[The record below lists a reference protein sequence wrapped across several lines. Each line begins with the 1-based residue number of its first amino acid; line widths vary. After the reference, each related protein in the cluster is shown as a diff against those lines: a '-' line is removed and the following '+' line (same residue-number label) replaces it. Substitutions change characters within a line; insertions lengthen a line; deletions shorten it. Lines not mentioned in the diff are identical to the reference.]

1 MAQTGAMGATPM
13 MAQYLALKEE
23 AGDCLLFYRMGDFFE
38 LFFDDAKAAAQALDI
53 ALTARGEH
61 LGQPVPMC
69 GVPVHAAE
77 NYLARLIKAGF
88 RVAIAEQIETPAEAK
103 ARGSKSLV
111 ARGIVRVVT
120 AGTLTEE
127 ALLESRSANWLV
139 ALAPQGEDIG
149 FAAADISTGRFETG
163 AVPLANVAAEIAR
176 LAPSEIVVPEGT
188 AALEGLAAGLT
199 ERGRSAFGAGDGEAR
214 LKALFGV
221 ATLDGFGAFTKAELA
236 ACAGLLNYLDHVGKG
251 ALPFLAPPMR
261 RQSSDHML
269 IDAATR
275 DSLELVRA
283 QGGQRAGSLLDS
295 VDRTVTGA
303 GARLLAADISAPLM
317 DARVIE
323 DRLDLVAWFV
333 DQGSLRDHVRTS
345 LRALPDIGRALG
357 RLAAGRGGPRDL
369 GMLRE
374 GLGEARLLR
383 ERLARAA
390 SLPPLLDQLLPA
402 LDGHGALV
410 EKLARALVPSPP
422 LDAAQ
427 GGYIAEGYDPALDE
441 LRTMSGDGRRAMA
454 MLEARYRDQTGIT
467 GLKIKHNNVL
477 GYHIEVSAKNADSL
491 MAADSGFTHRQTLA
505 GVVRFNAPELHD
517 LAMKVNEAG
526 AHALAAEAAH
536 LAELVAL
543 ALASARP
550 ISDSADALARLDV
563 AAALA
568 DRAIEGGWCRPSFA
582 PDARFDVTGGRHPVV
597 EAAVAKEGARFV
609 ANDLALAPQSR
620 LWLVTGPNMGG
631 KSTFLRQNAL
641 IAVLAQSGSFVPA
654 TAATLGL
661 VDRLFSRVGAA
672 DNLARGRS
680 TFMVEMVETAAI
692 LAQAT
697 ERSFIILDEVGRGTS
712 TYDGLAIAWAVVEAV
727 HEVNRCRC
735 LFATHYHELT
745 RLAETLPA
753 LSLHHVRAR
762 EYRGDL
768 VLLHELGE
776 GPADRSYGIAVA
788 RLAGLPPVVLARA
801 KAVLDKLEAGR
812 DATGGLAAG
821 LDDLPLFAA
830 TKVEE
835 VRDPLR
841 DALATLDVDGLTPR
855 DALDQLYALKR
866 LMMDKG

>member
-1 MAQTGAMGATPM
+1 MADTGTTSTTPM
-13 MAQYLALKEE
+13 MAQYLALKAE

-38 LFFDDAKAAAQALDI
+38 LFFDDAKAAASALDI

-61 LGQPVPMC
+61 QGQPVPMC

-77 NYLARLIKAGF
+77 GYLARLIKAGF
-88 RVAIAEQIETPAEAK
+88 RVAIAEQTETPAEAK

-127 ALLESRSANWLV
+127 ALLEARSANWLA
-139 ALAPQGEDIG
+139 ALAPVGDVIG
-149 FAAADISTGRFETG
+149 LAAADISTGRFELCEVVTG
-163 AVPLANVAAEIAR
+163 GLDAELAR
-176 LAPSEIVVPEGT
+176 LSASEIVAPDALVEAATVRPRADFTAPEG
-188 AALEGLAAGLT
+188 
-199 ERGRSAFGAGDGEAR
+199 ERR
-214 LKALFGV
+214 LKELFGV
-221 ATLDGFGAFTKAELA
+221 ATLDGFGQFTKAELA
-236 ACAGLLNYLDHVGKG
+236 ACAGLLAYLDHVGKG
-251 ALPFLAPPMR
+251 NLPFLSPPVR
-261 RQSSDHML
+261 LASSDHML

-275 DSLELVRA
+275 ESLELVRS
-283 QGGQRAGSLLDS
+283 QGGSRAGSLLDA

-317 DARVIE
+317 HVRTIE
-323 DRLDLVAWFV
+323 DRLDLVAWFA
-333 DQGSLRDHVRTS
+333 DSGSARDTMRAN

-369 GMLRE
+369 GMLRD
-374 GLGEARLLR
+374 GLGEARMMR
-383 ERLARAA
+383 ERLARGGDV
-390 SLPPLLDQLLPA
+390 PPLMASLLPA

-410 EKLARALVPSPP
+410 DLLSRALVPHPP

-427 GGYIAEGYDPALDE
+427 GGYIAEGYDAALDE
-441 LRTMSGDGRRAMA
+441 LRGMGGDGRRAMA
-454 MLEARYRDQTGIT
+454 ALEARYRDQTGIS

-477 GYHIEVSAKNADSL
+477 GYHIEVSARNADAL
-491 MAADSGFTHRQTLA
+491 MTPDSGFTHRQTLA

-517 LAMKVNEAG
+517 LAVKVTQAG

-536 LAELVAL
+536 LEELTAAAL
-543 ALASARP
+543 ARSREIAAT
-550 ISDSADALARLDV
+550 ADALARFDV

-568 DRAIEGGWCRPSFA
+568 ERAIEGNWARPAFA
-582 PDARFDVTGGRHPVV
+582 PDARFEVSGGRHPVV
-597 EAAVAKEGARFV
+597 EAAIAKDGGRFV
-609 ANDLALAPQSR
+609 ANDCRLVPDSR

-641 IAVLAQSGSFVPA
+641 IAVLAQAGCYVPA
-654 TAATLGL
+654 TSATLGL
-661 VDRLFSRVGAA
+661 VDRLFSRVGAS

-692 LAQAT
+692 LSQAT

-712 TYDGLAIAWAVVEAV
+712 TYDGLAIAWAVVESV
-727 HEVNRCRC
+727 HEVNRARC

-745 RLAETLPA
+745 RLAEKLPA

-788 RLAGLPPVVLARA
+788 RLAGLPPKVLARA

-841 DALATLDVDGLTPR
+841 DALTALDIDGLSPR
-855 DALDQLYALKR
+855 DALDQLYALR
-866 LMMDKG
+866 RILIEDKG

>member
-1 MAQTGAMGATPM
+1 MTQAGAAGATPM

-38 LFFDDAKAAAQALDI
+38 LFFDDAKAASQALDI

-127 ALLESRSANWLV
+127 ALLEARSSNWLV
-139 ALAPQGEDIG
+139 ALAPLGDRVGI
-149 FAAADISTGRFETG
+149 AAADISTGRFETCETQM
-163 AVPLANVAAEIAR
+163 AEVAAELAR
-176 LAPSEIVVPEGT
+176 LAPSELVIPEGSG
-188 AALEGLAAGLT
+188 LEQFRADATPRSRGDFATGEG
-199 ERGRSAFGAGDGEAR
+199 ERR
-214 LKALFGV
+214 LKALFNV
-221 ATLDGFGAFTKAELA
+221 ATLDGYGNFTKGELA
-236 ACAGLLNYLDHVGKG
+236 ACSGLLAYLDHVGKG
-251 ALPFLAPPMR
+251 ALPFLAPPVR
-261 RQSSDHML
+261 LEASDHML

-275 DSLELVRA
+275 ESLELIRA
-283 QGGQRAGSLLDS
+283 QSGTRTGSLLD
-295 VDRTVTGA
+295 VIDRTVTGA

-317 DARVIE
+317 NVRAIE
-323 DRLDLVAWFV
+323 DRLDLVSWFEAH
-333 DQGSLRDHVRTS
+333 GTARETIRAN

-369 GMLRE
+369 GMLRD
-374 GLGEARLLR
+374 GLNEARLLR
-383 ERLARAA
+383 ERLGRADDV
-390 SLPPLLDQLLPA
+390 PPLMAALLPA

-441 LRTMSGDGRRAMA
+441 LRGMSGDGKRAMA
-454 MLEARYRDQTGIT
+454 LLEARYRDQTGIA

-477 GYHIEVSAKNADSL
+477 GYHIEVSAKNADPL

-536 LAELVAL
+536 LEELVAL
-543 ALASARP
+543 ALGRAQEISAT
-550 ISDSADALARLDV
+550 ADALARFDV

-568 DRAIEGGWCRPSFA
+568 ERAIEGGWCRPAFA
-582 PDARFDVTGGRHPVV
+582 PDARFEVSGGRHPVV

-609 ANDLALAPQSR
+609 ANDCTLIPDAR

-641 IAVLAQSGSFVPA
+641 IAVLAQSGCYVPA
-654 TAATLGL
+654 NAVTLGL
-661 VDRLFSRVGAA
+661 VDRLFSRVGAS

-697 ERSFIILDEVGRGTS
+697 DRSFIILDEVGRGTS

-735 LFATHYHELT
+735 LFATQYHELT
-745 RLAETLPA
+745 RLAEKLPA
-753 LSLHHVRAR
+753 LSNHHVRAR

-768 VLLHELGE
+768 VLLHELGS

-788 RLAGLPPVVLARA
+788 RLAGLPPQVLARA

-841 DALATLDVDGLTPR
+841 DALGAMDVDGLTPR

-866 LMMDKG
+866 LLADRG